1 MVVRK
6 KKKSMSSSE
15 VGKFL
20 QKCQKERDEAFRR
33 EESSRDKLKR
43 LEAATKTQI
52 LELKHRV
59 KETTTENKILHKTI
73 KRLRV
78 ELGLEISPRFKGK
91 MTKDI
96 IRELH
101 DKEDQCLRLLE
112 ENSHLTFRL
121 KEVVPGLAQV
131 HKLKKDLESQ
141 LQASASKT
149 QDLTSENARL
159 SKLLEETEQERDEMA
174 RINLEL
180 RKSIE
185 ETKQFSSKAVQTTTS
200 IPIHFQNTY
209 RSVPRD
215 QRGSQYSQALL
226 EKRKMTPG
234 TRTSTAGSLESERS
248 DNSSQKSSA
257 QLKYATLRS

>member
-1 MVVRK
+1 MVGRRK
-6 KKKSMSSSE
+6 KRHMSSSE
-15 VGKFL
+15 VSRFL

-33 EESSRDKLKR
+33 EESSRDRLKR
-43 LEAATKTQI
+43 LEASTKTQI
-52 LELKHRV
+52 AELKHRV
-59 KETTTENKILHKTI
+59 KETTNENKILHKTI

-121 KEVVPGLAQV
+121 KEVVPSLAQV
-131 HKLKKDLESQ
+131 NKLKKDLEGQ
-141 LQASASKT
+141 LQATSVKT
-149 QDLTSENARL
+149 QDLLAENARL

-185 ETKQFSSKAVQTTTS
+185 STKHFSSRSVQTTTS
-200 IPIHFQNTY
+200 IPINFQNTY
-209 RSVPRD
+209 RSIPRE
-215 QRGSQYSQALL
+215 QRSSQYSQALL
-226 EKRKMTPG
+226 EKRKIAMG
-234 TRTSTAGSLESERS
+234 TRSSTAGSLESPQS
-248 DNSSQKSSA
+248 DSSSQKSA
-257 QLKYATLRS
+257 DNLKYRTVLS